1 MQIQDTIDSV
11 FSGDPHLIHSNS
23 KNTII
28 RKKYTKNQMVKNQSS
43 VSSKSKEQVK
53 LQIFSSRKAKDPQE
67 DSSFY
72 KEFLEKITNER
83 NEDKNMHIN
92 ILPDTDKDNSDTVT
106 TPKRSNL
113 KIKLIQSPCK
123 HRSNNI
129 SFGFNQNLPSTQFPH
144 SGRPCGGSSTNKV
157 NNNIN
162 NGNTLNINNNN
173 NLIKLN
179 SMGGNY
185 SNNSNNNGHIVTP
198 VVVTKEETATR
209 QISPIIRRKTSSNAI
224 KKPGLLKREKSQNV
238 LGICA
243 NKRAINLFGDNII
256 CNPKEK
262 EKELMCVPKEK
273 QTAIN
278 INTYLNGTN
287 ISTGSVKGCKEK
299 SLPKHQHNP
308 TLTSIFETKVSQ
320 VQSENENKNDN
331 SIHNENKIEMDY
343 FPESKRIIDLNVNEI
358 EIKGKKKLHVY
369 NIAAIW
375 KKPNF
380 LKIEKLT
387 QGSLHGISPDTSPN
401 TNGNKEKDQNV
412 INNIIIK
419 SVVKKQKKR
428 KVSNSELNQ
437 VNVYSNEKTMSLTP
451 SHKQKNFCCF

>member
-11 FSGDPHLIHSNS
+11 FSGEPHLIHSSS

-28 RKKYTKNQMVKNQSS
+28 RKKFTKNQGIKNQSS

-67 DSSFY
+67 DNSFY

-83 NEDKNMHIN
+83 NEDKNFHIN
-92 ILPDTDKDNSDTVT
+92 VLLDNDKDNSDTAT
-106 TPKRSNL
+106 TPKRSNP
-113 KIKLIQSPCK
+113 KIKVIQSPCK

-144 SGRPCGGSSTNKV
+144 SGRPCGGGNSNKA
-157 NNNIN
+157 NNN
-162 NGNTLNINNNN
+162 NGNTLNINNN

-185 SNNSNNNGHIVTP
+185 LNNSNNNGHIITP
-198 VVVTKEETATR
+198 VLSTKEETTR
-209 QISPIIRRKTSSNAI
+209 QRSPVIRRKTSSNAI

-243 NKRAINLFGDNII
+243 TKRACNLFGDNII
-256 CNPKEK
+256 CNNKEK
-262 EKELMCVPKEK
+262 EKEISCVPKEK

-287 ISTGSVKGCKEK
+287 ISSGSIKGCKDK
-299 SLPKHQHNP
+299 TLPKHQINP

-320 VQSENENKNDN
+320 VQSENENKNEN
-331 SIHNENKIEMDY
+331 SINNENKIEMDY

-358 EIKGKKKLHVY
+358 EIKGKKKLNVY
-369 NIAAIW
+369 NIASIW
-375 KKPNF
+375 KKPNY

-387 QGSLHGISPDTSPN
+387 QGSLHGISPDINQN

-419 SVVKKQKKR
+419 SVVKKHKKR
-428 KVSNSELNQ
+428 KASNPEVNQ
-437 VNVYSNEKTMSLTP
+437 VNLYSNEKTMSLTP
-451 SHKQKNFCCF
+451 NHKQKNFCCF